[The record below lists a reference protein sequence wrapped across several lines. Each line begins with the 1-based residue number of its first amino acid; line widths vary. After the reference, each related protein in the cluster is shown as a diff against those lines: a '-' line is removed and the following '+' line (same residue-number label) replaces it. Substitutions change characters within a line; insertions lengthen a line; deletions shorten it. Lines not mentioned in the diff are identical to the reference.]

1 MLTTLLAEAAH
12 GAADAE
18 NAKGAFPAF
27 DTWHWVPQAFWLIVI
42 FIGLYIVLGQF
53 ILKKLAGTLERRSDT
68 IVGALDEAH
77 RLNEQAQE
85 AQKALELRLSEAR
98 AKARETA
105 NTAQDKA
112 RAEIA
117 RTTEKAEAAM
127 ARLQSERDA
136 RIASE
141 VSREMEK
148 VPDLAASVAE
158 ALIVR
163 LGGKPDAAR
172 IRAAI
177 AQSVSSEG

>member
-1 MLTTLLAEAAH
+1 MLTIMLVEAAH

-18 NAKGAFPAF
+18 HAKGAFPAF
-27 DTWHWVPQAFWLIVI
+27 DTWHWLPQAFWLIVI

-85 AQKALELRLSEAR
+85 AQQALQVRLAEAR

-105 NTAQDKA
+105 NSAQDKA
-112 RAEIA
+112 RAEIVRA
-117 RTTEKAEAAM
+117 TEKAEAAM

-136 RIASE
+136 KIAGE

-148 VPDLAASVAE
+148 VPDLATSVAE
-158 ALIVR
+158 ALVAR

-172 IRAAI
+172 IRAAV
-177 AQSVSSEG
+177 AQSASTKG